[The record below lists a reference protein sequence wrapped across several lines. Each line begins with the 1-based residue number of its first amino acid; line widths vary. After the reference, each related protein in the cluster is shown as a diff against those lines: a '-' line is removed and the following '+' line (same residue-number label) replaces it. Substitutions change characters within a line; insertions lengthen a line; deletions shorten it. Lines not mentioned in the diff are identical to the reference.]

1 MVLHGQH
8 KRHND
13 KKRTQFKTGFKT
25 LSPLSLKIILIT
37 SIFIVVQ
44 NGNKIVY

>member
-1 MVLHGQH
+1 MI
-8 KRHND
+8 
-13 KKRTQFKTGFKT
+13 KKEHDLKLGLK